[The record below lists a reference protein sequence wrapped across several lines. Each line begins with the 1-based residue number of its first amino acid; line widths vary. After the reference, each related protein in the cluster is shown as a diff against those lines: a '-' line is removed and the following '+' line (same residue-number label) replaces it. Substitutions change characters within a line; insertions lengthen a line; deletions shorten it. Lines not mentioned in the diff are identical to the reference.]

1 MDLLSTT
8 YSLSAAEAAQKM
20 GHLIQLRAAVERATV
35 AGKMVQAE
43 SGHWHRTTPQ
53 NKR

>member
-1 MDLLSTT
+1 
-8 YSLSAAEAAQKM
+8 M

-35 AGKMVQAE
+35 AGKLVQAE
-43 SGHWHRTTPQ
+43 TGTGTVTTPQ